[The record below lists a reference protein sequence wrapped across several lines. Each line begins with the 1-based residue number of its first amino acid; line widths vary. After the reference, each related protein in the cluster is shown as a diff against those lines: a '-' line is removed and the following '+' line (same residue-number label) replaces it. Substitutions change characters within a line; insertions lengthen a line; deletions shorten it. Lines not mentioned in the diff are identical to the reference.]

1 MDKVDPVM
9 NRDLTAA
16 YLSVIP
22 GLGHLYKHQFRTGL
36 LVMTAGNIT
45 VGLVTGLLGFATL
58 GVALIVMPVLW
69 IGWAAYDAYS
79 APDLS
84 HKAKSPPVEKTPPEL
99 LE

>member
-16 YLSVIP
+16 YLSILP

-36 LVMTAGNIT
+36 IVMIAGNMIA
-45 VGLVTGLLGFATL
+45 GLVTGLLGFATL
-58 GVALIVMPVLW
+58 GVALIVIPAIW
-69 IGWAAYDAYS
+69 IGWAAYDAYN

-84 HKAKSPPVEKTPPEL
+84 HRAKSPPPAEETP
-99 LE
+99 

>member
-16 YLSVIP
+16 YLSIIP

-58 GVALIVMPVLW
+58 GAALIVMPVLW

-79 APDLS
+79 AEDLS
-84 HKAKSPPVEKTPPEL
+84 HRAKTAPAAENTPGIED
-99 LE
+99 